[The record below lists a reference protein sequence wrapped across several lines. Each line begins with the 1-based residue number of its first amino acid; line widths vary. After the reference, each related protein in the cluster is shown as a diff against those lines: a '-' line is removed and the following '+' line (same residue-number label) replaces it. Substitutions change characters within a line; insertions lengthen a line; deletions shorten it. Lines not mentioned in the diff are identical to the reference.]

1 MTMSQVAY
9 WGLALFAVL
18 QFFTSLSMLS
28 FWTWIIRISLA
39 IVLWS
44 AGWFV
49 IAKLHNM
56 VSSETWLSGNY
67 AWTQG
72 GEILSGLTKFIAVLW
87 HDSSATY
94 FEKITTAF
102 QQAHQAVT
110 WHSPDLGGLGHLN
123 IVLFLTIYL
132 SLEGSSPQAQT
143 QPAAVAQTHEPRQSH
158 AAQPPATTELQHQ
171 TLPIGPVN
179 YRDHVDPYSVR
190 SLAVSLVSGFP
201 EHGTG
206 PLLRAATLFE
216 YVKNNVT
223 YVPDPIRMESLQ
235 MVQGDLIAS
244 PAETLRIRG
253 GDCDDQA
260 ILMASLLSAVGIAN
274 RMHLVK
280 SQDGGW
286 HLLTEFAVDAS
297 IYDDIVPALDGFYA
311 SIDRQTGPR
320 GYWFFKED
328 PWVWLLADTTR
339 NYVPDYAELIQSGFM
354 VKKPDNSIQWHH
366 LDSTY

>member
-1 MTMSQVAY
+1 MNQVAY
-9 WGLALFAVL
+9 WVVAAFAVL
-18 QFFTSLSMLS
+18 QLFTGLSMKG
-28 FWTWIIRISLA
+28 FWAWVLRFVLA
-39 IVLWS
+39 VVLWS
-44 AGWFV
+44 AAWFV
-49 IAKLHNM
+49 IAKLHNLLW
-56 VSSETWLSGNY
+56 SETWLAGNF

-72 GEILSGLTKFIAVLW
+72 VEILSGLTQWVSVLW
-87 HDSSATY
+87 HDSSGS
-94 FEKITTAF
+94 FIEKITTAF
-102 QQAHQAVT
+102 QQAHQAII
-110 WHSPDLGGLGHLN
+110 WHSPDLGDLGHLN
-123 IVLFLTIYL
+123 MVLFIAICL
-132 SLEGSSPQAQT
+132 STDDASPQAQT
-143 QPAAVAQTHEPRQSH
+143 QPAAKAQTHAPKQSH
-158 AAQPPATTELQHQ
+158 PSEQTAGSEWQHQ
-171 TLPIGPVN
+171 TIPSGPVN

-223 YVPDPIRMESLQ
+223 YVPDPIRMESQ
-235 MVQGDLIAS
+235 KMVQGDLITA

-286 HLLTEFAVDAS
+286 HLLTEFAVDAR
-297 IYDDIVPALDGFYA
+297 IQDEIVPTLDRFYA
-311 SIDRQTGPR
+311 SIDRETGSR
-320 GYWFFKED
+320 GYWFFNED

-354 VKKPDNSIQWHH
+354 VKNPDNSIHWHH

>member
-1 MTMSQVAY
+1 MSQLAY
-9 WGLALFAVL
+9 WGLALLAL
-18 QFFTSLSMLS
+18 LLFFTSLSMQS
-28 FWTWIIRISLA
+28 FWTWIIRISIA

-44 AGWFV
+44 VGWFV
-49 IAKLHNM
+49 IAKLHNI
-56 VSSETWLSGNY
+56 VSYETWHTGNY
-67 AWTQG
+67 AWTQA
-72 GEILSGLTKFIAVLW
+72 GEILSGVTKLISLLW
-87 HDSSATY
+87 HDSSASY
-94 FEKITTAF
+94 FEKTITAF

-110 WHSPDLGGLGHLN
+110 WYSPDLGALGHLN
-123 IVLFLTIYL
+123 VVLFITIYL
-132 SLEGSSPQAQT
+132 SLEASSPQT
-143 QPAAVAQTHEPRQSH
+143 QSSVATHTQEPRQSH
-158 AAQPPATTELQHQ
+158 TPHESVQTEMKQQ
-171 TLPIGPVN
+171 IIPTGTIN
-179 YRDHVDPYSVR
+179 YRDHVDPYAVR

-206 PLLRAATLFE
+206 PLLRAITLFE

-223 YVPDPIRMESLQ
+223 YVPDPIHMKTLQ

-280 SQDGGW
+280 SQGGGW
-286 HLLTEFAVDAS
+286 HLLTEFAVDVG
-297 IYDDIVPALDGFYA
+297 IYDDIVSTLDHFYA

-320 GYWFFKED
+320 NYWFFKED
-328 PWVWLLADTTR
+328 PYVWLLADTTR
-339 NYVPDYAELIQSGFM
+339 KYVPDYPELIQSGFM
-354 VKKPDNSIQWHH
+354 VKNLDNSIQWHH

>member
-1 MTMSQVAY
+1 MNQVAY
-9 WGLALFAVL
+9 WVVALFAVL
-18 QFFTSLSMLS
+18 QFFTGLSMKG
-28 FWTWIIRISLA
+28 FWAWIFRFSLA
-39 IVLWS
+39 VVLWS

-56 VSSETWLSGNY
+56 LSSETWLAGNF

-72 GEILSGLTKFIAVLW
+72 VEILSGLTQLVSVLGQ
-87 HDSSATY
+87 DSSASY
-94 FEKITTAF
+94 FEKIATAF
-102 QQAHQAVT
+102 QQAHQAII
-110 WHSPDLGGLGHLN
+110 WHQPDLGDLGHLN
-123 IVLFLTIYL
+123 MVLFITICL
-132 SLEGSSPQAQT
+132 STGDASPQAQT
-143 QPAAVAQTHEPRQSH
+143 QPAAKEQSH
-158 AAQPPATTELQHQ
+158 APRLSHAAEQPAGSELPDQ
-171 TLPIGPVN
+171 TIPSGPVN
-179 YRDHVDPYSVR
+179 YRDYVDPYSVR

-223 YVPDPIRMESLQ
+223 YVPDPIRMESQ
-235 MVQGDLIAS
+235 KMVQGDLITA

-297 IYDDIVPALDGFYA
+297 IHDEIVSTLDLFYA
-311 SIDRQTGPR
+311 SIDRETGSR

-328 PWVWLLADTTR
+328 PLVWLLADTTR

-354 VKKPDNSIQWHH
+354 VKNPDNSIHWHH